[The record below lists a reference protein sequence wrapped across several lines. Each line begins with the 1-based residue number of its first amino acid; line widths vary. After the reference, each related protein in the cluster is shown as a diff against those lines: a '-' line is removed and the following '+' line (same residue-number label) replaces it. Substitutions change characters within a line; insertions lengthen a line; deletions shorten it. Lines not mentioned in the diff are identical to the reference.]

1 MPWLQLTFYSTK
13 DDAEQLAELLSEA
26 DAAAVTMQD
35 AADQPLYEPPP
46 GCTPLWQL
54 TNVVGLFDASHSADV
69 IVQQLTKQ
77 WSGELP
83 DYRSEILEDQAW
95 ERAWMDDFKP
105 MRFGERLWI
114 VPSWSE
120 PPDNEAV
127 NILLDPGLAFGTG
140 THPTTRLCLEW
151 LDAHQV
157 NGQSVIDYGCGSGI
171 LAIAAALLG
180 AESVMGVDNDPQALL
195 ATMENARRN
204 NVMEAITCYLPKET
218 PDQPAQLLLANI
230 LAGPLIELAPRL
242 AALVHD
248 DGNIVLSGILPE
260 QATEVSDAYLPWFA
274 MQPAREH
281 DGWIRLEGTKRA
293 Q

>member
-13 DDAEQLAELLSEA
+13 DDAENLAELLNECG
-26 DAAAVTMQD
+26 AAAVTMQD

-46 GCTPLWQL
+46 GTTPLWQR
-54 TNVVGLFDASHSADV
+54 TNVVGLFDESFHAET
-69 IVQQLTKQ
+69 ILQQLKGLWQ
-77 WSGELP
+77 GNLP
-83 DYRSEILEDQAW
+83 EYHSETLEDQVW
-95 ERAWMDDFKP
+95 ERAWMDNFKP
-105 MRFGERLWI
+105 MRFGKRLWI

-120 PPDNEAV
+120 PPENDAV

-151 LDAHQV
+151 LDAHDV
-157 NGQSVIDYGCGSGI
+157 TNLRIIDYGCGSGI

-180 AESVMGVDNDPQALL
+180 AESVVGVDNDPQALI

-204 NVMEAITCYLPKET
+204 EVTPRITCYLPKET
-218 PDQPAQLLLANI
+218 PPSPVPLLLANI

-242 AALVHD
+242 AALVQD
-248 DGNIVLSGILPE
+248 NGSIVLSGILPE
-260 QATEVSDAYLPWFA
+260 QADTVAAAYREWFD
-274 MQPAREH
+274 MQPALEH
-281 DGWIRLEGTKRA
+281 DGWIRLEGVKRL